1 MKHKLTKKNI
11 IIISIICVAI
21 IGSLIAYFLLTKKTV
36 AESPKV
42 EETEPVKPK
51 LKIVDEDSKSRPF
64 AVMINNISTAR
75 PYQSGL
81 QDAYLMY
88 EIIVEGG
95 ITRYLAVFKDQNT
108 ERIGSVRSAR
118 HYFIDYAMENDAY
131 YVHWGWSPEA
141 ESDIGKYKIDN
152 LNGLYYEGKY
162 FWRDKSLHVSSE
174 HTGFTSI
181 EKLKNGVDELN
192 YRKTTNKDLLLNYSI
207 DEVDLSTLADAIPAT
222 NVTIPF
228 SNSITSSYTYDAT
241 NKYYLR
247 SVNNKPHTDYVTK
260 AQYHFKNIITYKV
273 NNTTLSGDTK
283 GRQTIDNIGTGK
295 GYYISNGYAVPI
307 TWSKESRSAQ
317 TIYTYSDGTPIKV
330 NDGNTFIEI
339 EPAIESLT
347 IS

>member
-1 MKHKLTKKNI
+1 MKKNKKRRI
-11 IIISIICVAI
+11 TFIVVAVV
-21 IGSLIAYFLLTKKTV
+21 LLLCLGGYIYYSKNKD
-36 AESPKV
+36 V
-42 EETEPVKPK
+42 ENPINNILNKEEEKPK
-51 LKIVDEDSKSRPF
+51 LKIIDTNSKTRPY

-81 QDAYLMY
+81 QDAYIIY

-247 SVNNKPHTDYVTK
+247 SVNNKPHTDYATK

-273 NNTTLSGDTK
+273 NNTTLSGD
-283 GRQTIDNIGTGK
+283 
-295 GYYISNGYAVPI
+295 
-307 TWSKESRSAQ
+307 
-317 TIYTYSDGTPIKV
+317 
-330 NDGNTFIEI
+330 
-339 EPAIESLT
+339 
-347 IS
+347 